1 VITWKVIAQNT
12 NTNTRASVTNTASKS
27 SAGTKPL
34 ALYHPAT
41 KTSSPP
47 HTTRAPPP
55 YRHIH
60 RDAANF
66 VGT

>member
-34 ALYHPAT
+34 LSVIRLPRHR
-41 KTSSPP
+41 
-47 HTTRAPPP
+47 H
-55 YRHIH
+55 RHI
-60 RDAANF
+60 
-66 VGT
+66 